1 MKKKSVK
8 HPLKRSVTI
17 RVPEDLFK
25 IYEDESIRLQI
36 ALSELMRKELAR
48 KLPNKKKS
56 VS

>member
-17 RVPEDLFK
+17 RIPEDLFK

-48 KLPNKKKS
+48 KLSNKKKS
-56 VS
+56 VT

>member
-25 IYEDESIRLQI
+25 IYEEESIRLQI
-36 ALSELMRKELAR
+36 ALSELIRKQLTR
-48 KLPNKKKS
+48 KIATRKKS
-56 VS
+56 LS

>member
-17 RVPEDLFK
+17 RIPEDLFK

-36 ALSELMRKELAR
+36 ALSELMRKQLTR
-48 KLPNKKKS
+48 KMTSNKKS
-56 VS
+56 LS

>member
-17 RVPEDLFK
+17 RIPEDLFK

-36 ALSELMRKELAR
+36 ALSELIRKQLTR
-48 KLPNKKKS
+48 KMTSNKKS
-56 VS
+56 LS